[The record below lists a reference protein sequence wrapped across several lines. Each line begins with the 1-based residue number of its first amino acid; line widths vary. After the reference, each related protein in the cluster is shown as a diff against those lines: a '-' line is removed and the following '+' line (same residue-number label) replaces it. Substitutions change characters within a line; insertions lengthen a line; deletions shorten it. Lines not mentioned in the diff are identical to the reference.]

1 MAIHGHD
8 KSDEG
13 CDMSYDGGNHGN
25 GSPPRY
31 SGSLA
36 LNYFC
41 ICGNGV
47 GHYGVCVF
55 HLGGH

>member
-25 GSPPRY
+25 GSPPRVTP
-31 SGSLA
+31 LA
-36 LNYFC
+36 
-41 ICGNGV
+41 
-47 GHYGVCVF
+47 
-55 HLGGH
+55 